1 MSSLWATAS
10 AVAVGA
16 AAVALR
22 NRPAPSR
29 RHAAPA
35 SSPASSPSSQFL
47 DALDLLVLCIRAG
60 MLPIEAMRVAG
71 THVGPAVRVA
81 FGAVLEQVG
90 TGTRFA
96 DALESLPRLLG
107 PQALLLADTL
117 AAADRDGLPLAPV
130 LERLSVES
138 RAQRRRDADARA
150 RQLPVRLAFPL
161 VLCSLPAFVL
171 LAVTPM
177 LIAALSAL
185 TR

>member
-1 MSSLWATAS
+1 MTAAGS
-10 AVAVGA
+10 
-16 AAVALR
+16 R
-22 NRPAPSR
+22 NGGGTEWM
-29 RHAAPA
+29 
-35 SSPASSPSSQFL
+35 
-47 DALDLLVLCIRAG
+47 DLLRSASRAPG
-60 MLPIEAMRVAG
+60 
-71 THVGPAVRVA
+71 
-81 FGAVLEQVG
+81 
-90 TGTRFA
+90 FA
-96 DALESLPRLLG
+96 KS
-107 PQALLLADTL
+107 LLLADTL